1 MGQCRL
7 LFRTVYLPQLRVG
20 AEVQCFQLRR
30 LNMLLATILLLYP
43 FPQSGDVI
51 KTVTERAASV
61 SVDPDVD
68 SSPSRALPSAPEP
81 KIKSDTEIAA
91 DSNPAAVMPAPA
103 AEPIVPG
110 SAPLAL
116 RPGKPAFHPE
126 GVSERQKKV
135 WYALTFASSG
145 AAGFDAWS
153 TRRAISGGYGTES
166 NPLLRPFAHS
176 NALYAA
182 TQVSPLVLDYVARRM
197 MTSRHPLLRRMWWLP
212 QSAGT
217 GMSLFAGVHNVGV
230 VPAN

>member
-1 MGQCRL
+1 
-7 LFRTVYLPQLRVG
+7 
-20 AEVQCFQLRR
+20 
-30 LNMLLATILLLYP
+30 MLLATILLLYP

-51 KTVTERAASV
+51 KTVTERPTSV
-61 SVDPDVD
+61 SVDAAED
-68 SSPSRALPSAPEP
+68 SSLSRALPSAPEP
-81 KIKSDTEIAA
+81 KIKNDTEIAA
-91 DSNPAAVMPAPA
+91 DSLPAGVMPAPA
-103 AEPIVPG
+103 AEPIAPG
-110 SAPLAL
+110 RAPLVL

-182 TQVSPLVLDYVARRM
+182 TQVSPLVLDYVGRKM

-212 QSAGT
+212 QSAGA

-230 VPAN
+230 VPSN

>member
-1 MGQCRL
+1 
-7 LFRTVYLPQLRVG
+7 
-20 AEVQCFQLRR
+20 
-30 LNMLLATILLLYP
+30 MLLTTILLLFYP
-43 FPQSGDVI
+43 FPQSGDAV
-51 KTVTERAASV
+51 KAVTERSASV
-61 SVDPDVD
+61 SLDAAKD
-68 SSPSRALPSAPEP
+68 SSLTSALPSAPEP
-81 KIKSDTEIAA
+81 KIKNDNEIRA
-91 DSNPAAVMPAPA
+91 DSNPAGFMPAPA
-103 AEPIVPG
+103 AEPIAPG

-176 NALYAA
+176 NAFYAA
-182 TQVSPLVLDYVARRM
+182 TQVSPLVLDYVGRKM

-217 GMSLFAGVHNVGV
+217 GMSLFAGVHNLGV
-230 VPAN
+230 VPSN

>member
-1 MGQCRL
+1 
-7 LFRTVYLPQLRVG
+7 
-20 AEVQCFQLRR
+20 
-30 LNMLLATILLLYP
+30 MLLATILLLYP
-43 FPQSGDVI
+43 FPQSGDAV
-51 KTVTERAASV
+51 KAVTERPASV
-61 SVDPDVD
+61 SVDAAKD
-68 SSPSRALPSAPEP
+68 SSRSGELPSAPEP
-81 KIKSDTEIAA
+81 KIKNDAEIAP

-116 RPGKPAFHPE
+116 RPAKPAFRPE
-126 GVSERQKKV
+126 GVSEGHKKV
-135 WYALTFASSG
+135 WYALMFASSG

-182 TQVSPLVLDYVARRM
+182 TQVSPLVLDYVGRKM

-230 VPAN
+230 VPSN

>member
-1 MGQCRL
+1 
-7 LFRTVYLPQLRVG
+7 
-20 AEVQCFQLRR
+20 
-30 LNMLLATILLLYP
+30 MLLATILLLYP
-43 FPQSGDVI
+43 VPQSGDAI
-51 KTVTERAASV
+51 KAVAERPASV
-61 SVDPDVD
+61 SIDAAKD
-68 SSPSRALPSAPEP
+68 SSLSRALPSAPEP
-81 KIKSDTEIAA
+81 KIKSDTEITA
-91 DSNPAAVMPAPA
+91 DSNPAGVMPAPA

-116 RPGKPAFHPE
+116 RPGKPAFNPE
-126 GVSERQKKV
+126 DVSERQKKV
-135 WYALTFASSG
+135 WYALTLASSG

-182 TQVSPLVLDYVARRM
+182 TQVSPLVLDYVGRKM

-217 GMSLFAGVHNVGV
+217 GLSLFAGVHNVGV
-230 VPAN
+230 VPSN

>member
-1 MGQCRL
+1 
-7 LFRTVYLPQLRVG
+7 
-20 AEVQCFQLRR
+20 
-30 LNMLLATILLLYP
+30 MLLATILLLYP
-43 FPQSGDVI
+43 FPQSGDAV
-51 KTVTERAASV
+51 KSATELPASV
-61 SVDPDVD
+61 SEDAAKD
-68 SSPSRALPSAPEP
+68 SSFSRALPSAPEP
-81 KIKSDTEIAA
+81 KIKNDREIAA
-91 DSNPAAVMPAPA
+91 DSNPAGVMPAPA
-103 AEPIVPG
+103 ADPILPG

-176 NALYAA
+176 NAMYAA
-182 TQVSPLVLDYVARRM
+182 TQVSPLVLDYVGRKM

-230 VPAN
+230 VPSN

>member
-1 MGQCRL
+1 MCQCDL
-7 LFRTVYLPQLRVG
+7 LLRTVYSPQLRVG
-20 AEVQCFQLRR
+20 TEVHSFQLRR
-30 LNMLLATILLLYP
+30 RNMLLATILLLYP
-43 FPQSGDVI
+43 FPQSGDAV
-51 KTVTERAASV
+51 KAVTERSASF
-61 SVDPDVD
+61 SVDAPKD
-68 SSPSRALPSAPEP
+68 SSLSRSLPSAPEP
-81 KIKSDTEIAA
+81 KIKSDREIALDA
-91 DSNPAAVMPAPA
+91 SPASVMPPPT

-110 SAPLAL
+110 NVALDL

-126 GVSERQKKV
+126 GVSQRQKKV

-182 TQVSPLVLDYVARRM
+182 TEVSPLVLDYVGRKM

-212 QSAGT
+212 QTAGT

-230 VPAN
+230 VPSN